1 MILSPANASDIQKYY
16 ESSYIKLRDFGDKV
30 FFVNK
35 VTRDGIYFT
44 DCDSQEGL
52 LHLHEDA
59 PYNLDMVLPN
69 KALFQLGNYCYSL
82 ARIPA
87 RQYHRGI
94 TVANCLIQRLDSE
107 GWKKQGL
114 SFTTLQGYMSKPNYR
129 PLGEVIA
136 TAKHSEAVTSRFAY
150 QASGRKIWCDNR
162 IVGVVN
168 PALKTIACNKLL
180 APEIAKLLADNKDY
194 RMVNL

>member
-1 MILSPANASDIQKYY
+1 MILSPTNASDIQKYY

-44 DCDSQEGL
+44 DSDLQEGL

-94 TVANCLIQRLDSE
+94 TVANCQIQRLDSE
-107 GWKKQGL
+107 GWKKQSL
-114 SFTTLQGYMSKPNYR
+114 SFMTLQGYMSKPNYR

-136 TAKHSEAVTSRFAY
+136 TAKHSEAVTPRFAY
-150 QASGRKIWCDNR
+150 QATGRKIWCDNR

-168 PALKTIACNKLL
+168 PSLKTIACNKLL